1 MKIMDDEENVKDL
14 LDDDDIRKYF
24 QGRDPTRA
32 KTYPFLTEESEEQYK
47 GKSSSLTTKVKEEK
61 EEVYGVSFTQ
71 YTKQLRE
78 VSRHFLWIGMSVAF
92 FIAIIITLIF

>member
-1 MKIMDDEENVKDL
+1 MEDDENVKDL

-24 QGRDPTRA
+24 QGRDPSRA
-32 KTYPFLTEESEEQYK
+32 KPKPFLTDEAEETYR
-47 GKSSSLTTKVKEEK
+47 GKSSTLTAKIKEEK

-92 FIAIIITLIF
+92 SIAIIITLIF